1 MAHWINIEEGTYR
14 VEAAFLMTPAY
25 TAVPLED
32 AIIEVYL
39 DSRRERR
46 LRGRAMVIN
55 VHLVELLE
63 DHDDIDLLL
72 DLGDDFKF
80 LAKIPTI
87 SAGKAFSPDVKALLH
102 FVAQGPLE
110 KLSGP
115 EYQEILSRLDL
126 VKGLG

>member
-1 MAHWINIEEGTYR
+1 MADWISIEQGTYR

-32 AIIEVYL
+32 GIIEVYL
-39 DSRRERR
+39 GSGQERR
-46 LRGRAMVIN
+46 LRGRAMVTN

-72 DLGDDFKF
+72 DLGDGFKF
-80 LAKIPTI
+80 LAKAPSIK
-87 SAGKAFSPDVKALLH
+87 AGKAFSPDVKALLH

-110 KLSGP
+110 KLSDP
-115 EYQEILSRLDL
+115 AYQEILSKLGL
-126 VKGLG
+126 VH